1 MTGVTRD
8 GSLSHTFTLIS
19 VSGARLLE
27 YKMKKLNWIEITCL
41 YIGVI
46 MGAGFASGREC
57 WQFFGVFGH
66 KGYYGAVASTVCFVL
81 LACMLTYIARS
92 KGTADL
98 GRLICPF
105 ESRAAFEVIGWTL
118 AAIYY
123 SMIIAMTA
131 AGGSLLNQQFGINK
145 AVGGIIIAVLCIITV
160 LGDFERVSKIFRLM
174 VPVLFVVG
182 IITILLTIKAGF
194 SQSGASDGFTPGRMS
209 PNWPVSAL
217 VFMAYNTLGMITM
230 AGNSAVNAKDAGNA
244 YAGSIAGTIC
254 LGGLTVLLLRA
265 LLTDME
271 FSSGLDLPMLG
282 FAGRLS
288 PVLSIIYAL
297 ILYGAVYSTGASTYY
312 GFSTKLKPGKYK
324 KWIIISG
331 AVAGF
336 ALGLTGFKRL
346 VEFLYPAQGYIGIIF
361 IILIIIN
368 FTMCY
373 RSSHTHK

>member
-1 MTGVTRD
+1 
-8 GSLSHTFTLIS
+8 
-19 VSGARLLE
+19 
-27 YKMKKLNWIEITCL
+27 MKKLNWIEITSL

-57 WQFFGVFGH
+57 WQFFGVFGT
-66 KGYYGAVASTVCFVL
+66 KGYAGAAASTVCFVL
-81 LACMLTYIARS
+81 LACMLTFIARS

-98 GRLICPF
+98 GRLICPV
-105 ESRAAFEVIGWTL
+105 ESRPAYELIGWVL

-131 AGGSLLNQQFGINK
+131 AGGSLLNQQFGISK
-145 AVGGIIIAVLCIITV
+145 VVGGIIIALLCIFTV

-174 VPVLFVVG
+174 VPVLFAVG
-182 IITILLTIKAGF
+182 ILTILLTINADF
-194 SQSGASDGFTPGRMS
+194 PQSGPTDGFTPGRMS

-230 AGNSAVNAKDAGNA
+230 AGNSAINAKDSKNA
-244 YAGSIAGTIC
+244 YTGAVAGTIC
-254 LGGLTVLLLRA
+254 LGALTILLLRA
-265 LLTDME
+265 LLTDMQ

-288 PVLSIIYAL
+288 PVLSIIYAV

-312 GFSTKLKPGKYK
+312 GFSTKLKDGKYK
-324 KWIIISG
+324 KLIIVGG
-331 AVAGF
+331 AVIGF
-336 ALGLTGFKRL
+336 LLGLTGFKKL

-361 IILIIIN
+361 ILLIIMN
-368 FTMCY
+368 FC
-373 RSSHTHK
+373 RELAKPADKKRPEDN